1 MIDSSGELQRIKGI
15 GAITARRLVDAGIDS
30 TAALVEYGI
39 PELRLIKGINPRS
52 IPDILEQ
59 ARELVAA
66 EAPPDPIEALRALIN
81 ELRYALEVV
90 ATDAREDFREEL
102 AGKAGVKLNRNL
114 VACLDAL
121 DAIEEQITEKPEK
134 FGRRLAKIHG
144 RLIEMPGDDLKKIRK
159 GIKRARKSL
168 DRSLS

>member
-1 MIDSSGELQRIKGI
+1 
-15 GAITARRLVDAGIDS
+15 
-30 TAALVEYGI
+30 
-39 PELRLIKGINPRS
+39 
-52 IPDILEQ
+52 
-59 ARELVAA
+59 
-66 EAPPDPIEALRALIN
+66 
-81 ELRYALEVV
+81 V

-121 DAIEEQITEKPEK
+121 DAIEEHISEKPGK